1 MAMRDDQCL
10 SGTLI
15 PRCDWPNSRKDLF
28 QYDGHSVND
37 NPRGRCMLDSIVNV
51 PREMTVLGPQF
62 TARRLAWRDISLGVI
77 AFANGHRMRLTL
89 GLGSGLSQRAGDP
102 KGTIW
107 AIADRG
113 PNLKIKPAIERY
125 GLVHLKPLS
134 KVDGAKIMPRPQIG
148 PTICQ
153 LKLDGDTVRLVRQL
167 PLRGVSGRPIS
178 GLPIPIGTAD
188 VEPAFD
194 ISGVALGSDPSG
206 ADTEAIVAL
215 SDGTFWIGDEYGP
228 SLLHVDRNGQV
239 LQRWVP
245 KGLETALKGADY
257 DIKPVL
263 PAIALRR
270 RINRGF
276 EAVAVSR
283 DERWLYLVF
292 QSPLAHP
299 GVTAFDNAQHVRIWK
314 LDARTG
320 AMAAQYLY
328 PLDAPATFR
337 RDQAAGHAARSDVKV
352 SEIAVF
358 GRNRLLVLE
367 RISRT
372 TKLYQVDLS
381 PRFAVPVAHMDV
393 RTRPTI
399 EQLSAASMTLEDVPV
414 LAKSL
419 VLTTDDAPDMDRD
432 LEGLVVLSPNELLLV
447 TDNDFSVEGART
459 RFWRVRL
466 AVPLA

>member
-1 MAMRDDQCL
+1 MTL
-10 SGTLI
+10 SG
-15 PRCDWPNSRKDLF
+15 PK
-28 QYDGHSVND
+28 
-37 NPRGRCMLDSIVNV
+37 
-51 PREMTVLGPQF
+51 F
-62 TARRLAWRDISLGVI
+62 TTQRLAWRDISLGVI
-77 AFANGHRMRLTL
+77 KLANGQRMRLTL
-89 GLGSGLSQRAGDP
+89 GLGSGMSQRPGDP

-125 GLVHLKPLS
+125 GLEHLKPLK
-134 KVDGAKIMPRPQIG
+134 KVDGAKIMPRPDIG

-153 LKLDGDTVRLVRQL
+153 LRLDGDTVRLVR
-167 PLRGVSGRPIS
+167 RIRIHGASGRPIS
-178 GLPIPIGTAD
+178 GLPIPAGKAD

-194 ISGVALGSDPSG
+194 LKGKALGSDASG

-215 SDGTFWIGDEYGP
+215 SDGSFWVGDEYGP
-228 SLLHVDRNGQV
+228 SLLHVGPDGKV

-245 KGLETALKGADY
+245 KGLEKALNGADY
-257 DIKPVL
+257 DVKPVL

-276 EAVAVSR
+276 EAVAVSP

-299 GVTAFDNAQHVRIWK
+299 SVAAFESARHVRIWK

-320 AMAAQYLY
+320 AMVGQFLY
-328 PLDAPATFR
+328 PLDAPETFL
-337 RDQAAGHAARSDVKV
+337 RDQQAGDVTLSDVKV
-352 SEIAVF
+352 SEIAVT
-358 GRNRLLVLE
+358 GPDRLLILE

-372 TKLYQVDLS
+372 TKIYQVTLS
-381 PRFAVPVAHMDV
+381 ARFAVPAAHMDV
-393 RTRPTI
+393 RTRPTL
-399 EQLSAASMTLEDVPV
+399 EQSSAAADPPDDLPV

-419 VLTTDDAPDMDRD
+419 VLTTDDAPDIDRD

-459 RFWRVRL
+459 RFWRIRL
-466 AVPLA
+466 AAPLA

>member
-1 MAMRDDQCL
+1 MTL
-10 SGTLI
+10 SG
-15 PRCDWPNSRKDLF
+15 PK
-28 QYDGHSVND
+28 
-37 NPRGRCMLDSIVNV
+37 
-51 PREMTVLGPQF
+51 F
-62 TARRLAWRDISLGVI
+62 TAQRLAWRDFSLGVI
-77 AFANGHRMRLTL
+77 ALANGNRMRLTL
-89 GLGSGLSQRAGDP
+89 GLGSGLSQRAGDT

-125 GLVHLKPLS
+125 GLEHLKPLK
-134 KVDGAKIMPRPQIG
+134 KVDGAKVMPRPDIG

-153 LKLDGDTVRLVRQL
+153 LRLDSNTVRLVRRI
-167 PLRGVSGRPIS
+167 PLRGTSGRAIS
-178 GLPIPIGTAD
+178 GLPIPAGTAD

-194 ISGVALGSDPSG
+194 LKGAPLGSDPSG

-215 SDGTFWIGDEYGP
+215 ADGTFWVGDEYGP
-228 SLLHVDRNGQV
+228 SLLHVGPDGQV

-245 KGLETALKGADY
+245 KGLEKALKGADY
-257 DIKPVL
+257 DVKGVL

-276 EAVAVSR
+276 EAVAVSP
-283 DERWLYLVF
+283 DERWLYVVF

-299 GVTAFDNAQHVRIWK
+299 GVAAFKNARHVRIWK

-320 AMAAQYLY
+320 AIGAQFLY
-328 PLDAPATFR
+328 PLDAPETFL
-337 RDQAAGHAARSDVKV
+337 RDQEAGDVELSDVKV
-352 SEIAVF
+352 SEVAVI
-358 GRNRLLVLE
+358 GPGRLLILE

-372 TKLYQVDLS
+372 TKIYRVDLS
-381 PRFAVPVAHMDV
+381 PRLAVLAAHMDV
-393 RTRPTI
+393 RTRPTL
-399 EQLSAASMTLEDVPV
+399 EQASGASQATDDFPV

-419 VLTTDDAPDMDRD
+419 VLTTDDAPEMDRD
-432 LEGLVVLSPNELLLV
+432 LEGMVVLSPNELLLV

-466 AVPLA
+466 AAPLA